1 MKQKKFLNRP
11 EFQLFFLSKKVA
23 FALMLEPADLKR
35 EKSDCRAAVL
45 SMVQSVS
52 HRPTPHEIE
61 QHLANAFSR
70 NTIRSSL
77 RYLVEEGVLA
87 YVSIYGRQ
95 VIEPSMD
102 RIVRISPHISLAPEN
117 RSPCPEGITVFLRHG
132 SAFGTGQHPTTRL
145 ALNRLDDLVFGHT
158 HAEPHRIGRVLDI
171 GTGSG
176 VLAIAALKLG
186 ALSATGLDID
196 PCSLFEA
203 TENAAIN
210 GVAERITIANQPLES
225 LGTTYDLIL
234 ANLRTPTLYAIL
246 PDLKRLCALE
256 GYLVLSGIQTEELD
270 PLVSQY
276 ASQSFQPLGEQH
288 EDGWSAVSLRYLL
301 SG

>member
-1 MKQKKFLNRP
+1 
-11 EFQLFFLSKKVA
+11 
-23 FALMLEPADLKR
+23 MLESPDLKQ
-35 EKSDCRAAVL
+35 EKSDCRAEVL

-61 QHLANAFSR
+61 HHLIDR
-70 NTIRSSL
+70 YDRHTIRSCL
-77 RYLVEEGVLA
+77 RCLIEEGVLA
-87 YVSIYGRQ
+87 YSCLYGRQ
-95 VIEPSMD
+95 AIEPSMD
-102 RIVRISPHISLAPEN
+102 RSVRISPHISLAPEN
-117 RSPCPEGITVFLRHG
+117 RSPCSEGVTIFLRHG

-145 ALNRLDDLVFGHT
+145 ALSRLDELVFGHT
-158 HAEPHRIGRVLDI
+158 HTEPYRIGHALDI

-196 PCSLFEA
+196 SCALFEA
-203 TENAAIN
+203 TQNAAIN

-246 PDLKRLCALE
+246 PNLKQLCVPK
-256 GYLVLSGIQTEELD
+256 GYLVLSGIHYDELD
-270 PLVSQY
+270 PLVSRY
-276 ASQSFQPLGEQH
+276 ASQSFQPIGAQH
-288 EDGWSAVSLRYLL
+288 EDGWSAVSLHHLP
-301 SG
+301 S

>member
-1 MKQKKFLNRP
+1 MCQQPVVTPAKAAYGSMP
-11 EFQLFFLSKKVA
+11 E
-23 FALMLEPADLKR
+23 PPGLKR
-35 EKSDCRAAVL
+35 ETSSCRSEIL

-61 QHLANAFSR
+61 HHLIERYDR
-70 NTIRSSL
+70 NTIRSCL
-77 RYLVEEGVLA
+77 RCLIEEEVLA
-87 YVSIYGRQ
+87 YACLHGRQ

-102 RIVRISPHISLAPEN
+102 RSARISPHISLAPEN
-117 RSPCPEGITVFLRHG
+117 RSPCSEGITVFLRHG

-145 ALNRLDDLVFGHT
+145 ALSRLDDLFFCHP
-158 HAEPHRIGRVLDI
+158 HAEPHRIWRVLDI

-176 VLAIAALKLG
+176 VLAVAALKLG

-196 PCSLFEA
+196 PCALYEA
-203 TENAAIN
+203 AENAAIN

-225 LGTTYDLIL
+225 LGTTYHLIL
-234 ANLRTPTLYAIL
+234 ANLRTPSLYAIL

-256 GYLVLSGIQTEELD
+256 GYLILSGIHSDELD

-276 ASQSFQPLGEQH
+276 TSHSFQPLGAQH
-288 EDGWSAVSLRYLL
+288 EDGWSAVSFRYLP